1 MLSEINLKVVDL
13 KKNYKNIS
21 ALNGVSFDVH
31 KGDILSIIGP
41 SGAGKSS
48 LLRNIIQIESPDYG
62 EVYIDGEIL
71 FSKTKEDKKNNLSHS
86 DMMKRKEKM
95 GMIFQHFNLFP
106 HKTALENIIEA
117 PIIAKKINREEA
129 IEEALKLL
137 DRVGLKDK
145 SESYPNELSG
155 GQKQRVAIAR
165 ALASSGMNTANTA
178 STFSESTQPS
188 ALDPE
193 LIGEVLSV
201 LKELAKEKMTM
212 IVVSHEI
219 SFVRE
224 LSTNIAFMDY
234 GKIIAMDNSED
245 FFNNQKNERIIDFLN
260 KIFHK

>member
-13 KKNYKNIS
+13 KKSYKNIS
-21 ALNGVSFDVH
+21 AINGVSFDVH

-71 FSKTKEDKKNNLSHS
+71 FSKKEDKKNIISHV

-117 PIIAKKINREEA
+117 PIIVKKINREEA
-129 IEEALKLL
+129 IEEALRLL

-165 ALASSGMNTANTA
+165 ALAMKPEILLCDEPT
-178 STFSESTQPS
+178 S

-224 LSTNIAFMDY
+224 LSTNIAFMDG
-234 GKIIAMDNSED
+234 GKIIAMDGSND

-260 KIFHK
+260 KIFYK

>member
-13 KKNYKNIS
+13 KKSYKNIP
-21 ALNGVSFDVH
+21 AINGVSFDIH

-71 FSKTKEDKKNNLSHS
+71 FSKTEDKKNIISHA

-117 PIIAKKINREEA
+117 PIIVKKINREEA

-165 ALASSGMNTANTA
+165 ALAMKPAILLCDEPT
-178 STFSESTQPS
+178 S

-224 LSTNIAFMDY
+224 LSTNIAFMDG
-234 GKIIAMDNSED
+234 GKIIAMDGSED

-260 KIFHK
+260 KIYHK

>member
-13 KKNYKNIS
+13 KKSYRNIP
-21 ALNGVSFDVH
+21 AINGVSFDVH

-71 FSKTKEDKKNNLSHS
+71 FSKTADKKNIISHA

-117 PIIAKKINREEA
+117 PIIVKKINREEA

-165 ALASSGMNTANTA
+165 ALAMKPEILLCDEPT
-178 STFSESTQPS
+178 S

-219 SFVRE
+219 SFVRD
-224 LSTNIAFMDY
+224 LSTNIAFMDG
-234 GKIIAMDNSED
+234 GKIIAMDGSND

-260 KIFHK
+260 KIFYK

>member
-13 KKNYKNIS
+13 KKSYKNIS
-21 ALNGVSFDVH
+21 AINGVSFDVH

-71 FSKTKEDKKNNLSHS
+71 FSKKEDKKNIISHA

-117 PIIAKKINREEA
+117 PIIVKKINREEA

-165 ALASSGMNTANTA
+165 ALAMKPEILLCDEPT
-178 STFSESTQPS
+178 S

-224 LSTNIAFMDY
+224 LSTNIAFMDG
-234 GKIIAMDNSED
+234 GKIIAMDGSKD

-260 KIFHK
+260 KIFYK

>member
-13 KKNYKNIS
+13 KKSYKNIS
-21 ALNGVSFDVH
+21 AINGVSFDVH

-71 FSKTKEDKKNNLSHS
+71 FSKTADKKNIISHA
-86 DMMKRKEKM
+86 DMIKRKEKM

-117 PIIAKKINREEA
+117 PIIVKKINREEA

-165 ALASSGMNTANTA
+165 ALAMKPEILLCDEPT
-178 STFSESTQPS
+178 S

-224 LSTNIAFMDY
+224 LSTNIAFMDG
-234 GKIIAMDNSED
+234 GKIIAIGGSND

-260 KIFHK
+260 KIFYK

>member
-13 KKNYKNIS
+13 KKSYRNIP
-21 ALNGVSFDVH
+21 AINGVSFDVH

-71 FSKTKEDKKNNLSHS
+71 FSKTADKKNIISHA

-117 PIIAKKINREEA
+117 PIIVKKINREEA

-165 ALASSGMNTANTA
+165 ALAMKPEILLCDEPT
-178 STFSESTQPS
+178 S

-224 LSTNIAFMDY
+224 LSTNIAFMDG
-234 GKIIAMDNSED
+234 GKIIAIGGSND
-245 FFNNQKNERIIDFLN
+245 FFNNQKNERITDFLN
-260 KIFHK
+260 KIFYK

>member
-13 KKNYKNIS
+13 KKSYKNIP
-21 ALNGVSFDVH
+21 AINGVSFDVH
-31 KGDILSIIGP
+31 KGNILSIIGP

-71 FSKTKEDKKNNLSHS
+71 FSKTADKKNIISHA

-117 PIIAKKINREEA
+117 PIIVKKINREEA
-129 IEEALKLL
+129 IEEALRLL

-165 ALASSGMNTANTA
+165 ALAMKPEILLCDEPT
-178 STFSESTQPS
+178 S

-224 LSTNIAFMDY
+224 LSTNIAFMDG
-234 GKIIAMDNSED
+234 GKIIAIGGSND

-260 KIFHK
+260 KIFYK

>member
-13 KKNYKNIS
+13 KKSYKNIS
-21 ALNGVSFDVH
+21 AINGVSFDVH

-71 FSKTKEDKKNNLSHS
+71 FSKTADKKNNLSHAE
-86 DMMKRKEKM
+86 MMKRKEKM

-117 PIIAKKINREEA
+117 PIIVKKINREEA
-129 IEEALKLL
+129 IEEALILL

-165 ALASSGMNTANTA
+165 ALAMKPEILLCDEPT
-178 STFSESTQPS
+178 S

-224 LSTNIAFMDY
+224 LSTNIAFMDG
-234 GKIIAMDNSED
+234 GKIVAMDNSRD

-260 KIFHK
+260 KIFYK

>member
-13 KKNYKNIS
+13 KKSYKNIS
-21 ALNGVSFDVH
+21 AINGVSFDVH

-71 FSKTKEDKKNNLSHS
+71 FSKKEDKKNIISHV

-117 PIIAKKINREEA
+117 PIIVKKINREEA

-165 ALASSGMNTANTA
+165 ALAMKPEILLCDEPT
-178 STFSESTQPS
+178 S

-224 LSTNIAFMDY
+224 LSTNIAFMDG
-234 GKIIAMDNSED
+234 GKIIAIGGSKD

-260 KIFHK
+260 KIFYK

>member
-71 FSKTKEDKKNNLSHS
+71 FSKTKEDKKNNLSHA

-155 GQKQRVAIAR
+155 A
-165 ALASSGMNTANTA
+165 
-178 STFSESTQPS
+178 E
-188 ALDPE
+188 
-193 LIGEVLSV
+193 
-201 LKELAKEKMTM
+201 EKMTM

-224 LSTNIAFMDY
+224 LSTNIAFMDG

>member
-1 MLSEINLKVVDL
+1 
-13 KKNYKNIS
+13 
-21 ALNGVSFDVH
+21 
-31 KGDILSIIGP
+31 
-41 SGAGKSS
+41 
-48 LLRNIIQIESPDYG
+48 
-62 EVYIDGEIL
+62 
-71 FSKTKEDKKNNLSHS
+71 
-86 DMMKRKEKM
+86 MMKRKEKM

-117 PIIAKKINREEA
+117 PIIVKKINREEA
-129 IEEALKLL
+129 IEEALRLL

-165 ALASSGMNTANTA
+165 ALAMKPEILLCDEPT
-178 STFSESTQPS
+178 S

-224 LSTNIAFMDY
+224 LSTNIAFMDG
-234 GKIIAMDNSED
+234 GKIIAMDGSKE
-245 FFNNQKNERIIDFLN
+245 FFCNQKNERIIDFLN
-260 KIFHK
+260 KIFRK

>member
-1 MLSEINLKVVDL
+1 MSSEINLKVMEL
-13 KKNYKNIS
+13 KKSYKNIP
-21 ALNGVSFDVH
+21 AINGVSFDVH

-62 EVYIDGEIL
+62 EIYIDGEIL
-71 FSKTKEDKKNNLSHS
+71 FSKIVGKKNINPSHA
-86 DMMKRKEKM
+86 DMVKRKEKM

-117 PIIAKKINREEA
+117 PIIVKKVNREEA
-129 IEEALKLL
+129 IEDALKLL

-165 ALASSGMNTANTA
+165 ALAMKPEILLCDEPT
-178 STFSESTQPS
+178 S

-224 LSTNIAFMDY
+224 LSTNIAFMDF
-234 GKIIAMDNSED
+234 GKIIAMDNSND
-245 FFNNQKNERIIDFLN
+245 FFYNQRNERIIDFLN
-260 KIFHK
+260 KIFYK

>member
-13 KKNYKNIS
+13 KKSYKNIS
-21 ALNGVSFDVH
+21 AINGVSFDVH

-71 FSKTKEDKKNNLSHS
+71 FSKTADKKNNLSHAE
-86 DMMKRKEKM
+86 MMKRKEKM

-117 PIIAKKINREEA
+117 PIIVKKINREEA
-129 IEEALKLL
+129 IEEALILL

-165 ALASSGMNTANTA
+165 ALAMKPEILLCDEPT
-178 STFSESTQPS
+178 S

-224 LSTNIAFMDY
+224 LSTNIAFMDG
-234 GKIIAMDNSED
+234 GKIVAMDNSRD

>member
-1 MLSEINLKVVDL
+1 MLSEINLKVVEL
-13 KKNYKNIS
+13 KKFYKNVP
-21 ALNGVSFDVH
+21 ALNGVSFDVR

-62 EVYIDGEIL
+62 EVYIDNEIL
-71 FSKTKEDKKNNLSHS
+71 FSKTADKKNINPSRA

-117 PIIAKKINREEA
+117 PVIVKKINREEA

-145 SESYPNELSG
+145 SESYPHELSG

-165 ALASSGMNTANTA
+165 ALAMKPEILLCDEPT
-178 STFSESTQPS
+178 S

-201 LKELAKEKMTM
+201 LKELAEEKMTM
-212 IVVSHEI
+212 IIVSHEI

-224 LSTNIAFMDY
+224 LSTNIAFMDL
-234 GKIIAMDNSED
+234 GKIIAMDNSND
-245 FFNNQKNERIIDFLN
+245 FFNCQQNERIIDFLN

>member
-1 MLSEINLKVVDL
+1 
-13 KKNYKNIS
+13 
-21 ALNGVSFDVH
+21 
-31 KGDILSIIGP
+31 
-41 SGAGKSS
+41 
-48 LLRNIIQIESPDYG
+48 
-62 EVYIDGEIL
+62 
-71 FSKTKEDKKNNLSHS
+71 
-86 DMMKRKEKM
+86 MMKRKEKM

-129 IEEALKLL
+129 IEEALRLL

-165 ALASSGMNTANTA
+165 ALAMKPEILLCDEPT
-178 STFSESTQPS
+178 S

-224 LSTNIAFMDY
+224 LSTNIAFMDG
-234 GKIIAMDNSED
+234 GKIIAMDGSKE
-245 FFNNQKNERIIDFLN
+245 FFCNQKNERIIDFLN
-260 KIFHK
+260 KIFRK

>member
-13 KKNYKNIS
+13 KKSYRNIP
-21 ALNGVSFDVH
+21 AINGVSFDVH

-71 FSKTKEDKKNNLSHS
+71 FSKTADKKNIVSHA

-117 PIIAKKINREEA
+117 PIIVKKINREEA
-129 IEEALKLL
+129 IEEALRLL

-165 ALASSGMNTANTA
+165 ALAMKPEILLCDEPT
-178 STFSESTQPS
+178 S

-224 LSTNIAFMDY
+224 LSTNIAFMDG
-234 GKIIAMDNSED
+234 GKIIAMDGSND

-260 KIFHK
+260 KIFYK

>member
-13 KKNYKNIS
+13 KKSYKNIS
-21 ALNGVSFDVH
+21 AINGVSFDVH

-71 FSKTKEDKKNNLSHS
+71 FSKTADKKNIISHA

-117 PIIAKKINREEA
+117 PIIVKKINREEA

-165 ALASSGMNTANTA
+165 ALAMKPEILLCDEPT
-178 STFSESTQPS
+178 S

-224 LSTNIAFMDY
+224 LSTNIAFMDG
-234 GKIIAMDNSED
+234 GKIIAIGGSND

-260 KIFHK
+260 KIFYK

>member
-1 MLSEINLKVVDL
+1 MIILENVSKTFNTENNKKLNAVNDVSLKIETGSI
-13 KKNYKNIS
+13 Y
-21 ALNGVSFDVH
+21 G
-31 KGDILSIIGP
+31 IIGF
-41 SGAGKSS
+41 SGAGKSTLVRCIN
-48 LLRNIIQIESPDYG
+48 LLERPTSG
-62 EVYIDGEIL
+62 HVYIDDVEMT
-71 FSKTKEDKKNNLSHS
+71 SLSNS
-86 DMMKRKEKM
+86 QLREKRKKI
-95 GMIFQHFNLFP
+95 GMIFQQFNLFASRTVFKNVAYP
-106 HKTALENIIEA
+106 LRYRGLSKKEIEKKVMALLELVDIKEKA
-117 PIIAKKINREEA
+117 FA
-129 IEEALKLL
+129 
-137 DRVGLKDK
+137 
-145 SESYPNELSG
+145 YPSQLSG

-165 ALASSGMNTANTA
+165 ALAMKPEILLCDEPT
-178 STFSESTQPS
+178 S

>member
-13 KKNYKNIS
+13 KKSYKNIM
-21 ALNGVSFDVH
+21 AINGVSFDIH

-48 LLRNIIQIESPDYG
+48 LLRNIIQIESPDCG

-71 FSKTKEDKKNNLSHS
+71 FSKKEDKKNIVSRA

-117 PIIAKKINREEA
+117 PIVAKKINREEA

-165 ALASSGMNTANTA
+165 ALAMKPEILLCDEPT
-178 STFSESTQPS
+178 S

-224 LSTNIAFMDY
+224 LSTNIAFMDG
-234 GKIIAMDNSED
+234 GKIIAMDDSDN

>member
-1 MLSEINLKVVDL
+1 
-13 KKNYKNIS
+13 
-21 ALNGVSFDVH
+21 
-31 KGDILSIIGP
+31 
-41 SGAGKSS
+41 
-48 LLRNIIQIESPDYG
+48 
-62 EVYIDGEIL
+62 
-71 FSKTKEDKKNNLSHS
+71 
-86 DMMKRKEKM
+86 M

-165 ALASSGMNTANTA
+165 ALAMKPEILLCDEPT
-178 STFSESTQPS
+178 S

-201 LKELAKEKMTM
+201 LKELAFEK
-212 IVVSHEI
+212 
-219 SFVRE
+219 
-224 LSTNIAFMDY
+224 
-234 GKIIAMDNSED
+234 
-245 FFNNQKNERIIDFLN
+245 
-260 KIFHK
+260 

>member
-13 KKNYKNIS
+13 KKSYKNIL
-21 ALNGVSFDVH
+21 AINGVSFDVH

-71 FSKTKEDKKNNLSHS
+71 FSKTADKKNIISHA

-117 PIIAKKINREEA
+117 PIIVKKINREEA

-165 ALASSGMNTANTA
+165 ALAMKPEILLCDEPT
-178 STFSESTQPS
+178 S

-224 LSTNIAFMDY
+224 LSTNIAFMDG
-234 GKIIAMDNSED
+234 GKIIAMDGSND

-260 KIFHK
+260 KIFYK

>member
-1 MLSEINLKVVDL
+1 
-13 KKNYKNIS
+13 
-21 ALNGVSFDVH
+21 
-31 KGDILSIIGP
+31 
-41 SGAGKSS
+41 
-48 LLRNIIQIESPDYG
+48 
-62 EVYIDGEIL
+62 
-71 FSKTKEDKKNNLSHS
+71 
-86 DMMKRKEKM
+86 MMKRKEKM

-165 ALASSGMNTANTA
+165 ALAMKPEILLCDEPT
-178 STFSESTQPS
+178 S

-201 LKELAKEKMTM
+201 LKELAFEKMTM

-234 GKIIAMDNSED
+234 GKNYC
-245 FFNNQKNERIIDFLN
+245 NG
-260 KIFHK
+260 

>member
-71 FSKTKEDKKNNLSHS
+71 FSKTKEDKKNNLSHA

-137 DRVGLKDK
+137 DRVELKDK

-165 ALASSGMNTANTA
+165 ALAMKPEILLCDEPT
-178 STFSESTQPS
+178 S

>member
-1 MLSEINLKVVDL
+1 MSLETKESNLKVVNI
-13 KKNYKNIS
+13 KKSYKGTPAI
-21 ALNGVSFDVH
+21 NGVSFTVN

-48 LLRNIIQIESPDYG
+48 LLRNIIQIEEPDYG
-62 EVYIDGEIL
+62 EVYIDNEVLFCRKEGEKSVNI
-71 FSKTKEDKKNNLSHS
+71 THS
-86 DMMKRKEKM
+86 DFMKRKEKI

-117 PIIAKKINREEA
+117 PIIVKKENRDKA

-137 DRVGLKDK
+137 DSVGLKHKKD
-145 SESYPNELSG
+145 SYPNELSG

-165 ALASSGMNTANTA
+165 ALAMRPEILLCDEPT
-178 STFSESTQPS
+178 S

-193 LIGEVLSV
+193 LIGEVLAV

-212 IVVSHEI
+212 IVVSHEM
-219 SFVRE
+219 SFVHD
-224 LSTNIAFMDY
+224 LSTNIAFMDG
-234 GKIIAMDNSED
+234 GKIIAMDSSYN
-245 FFNNQKNERIIDFLN
+245 FFNNQSNERIKDFLN

>member
-13 KKNYKNIS
+13 KKSYKNI
-21 ALNGVSFDVH
+21 AAINGVSFDVH

-71 FSKTKEDKKNNLSHS
+71 FSKTEYKKNIISHA
-86 DMMKRKEKM
+86 DMIKRKEKM

-117 PIIAKKINREEA
+117 PIIVKKINREEA
-129 IEEALKLL
+129 TKEALKLL

-165 ALASSGMNTANTA
+165 ALAMKPAILLCDEPT
-178 STFSESTQPS
+178 S

-224 LSTNIAFMDY
+224 LSTNIAFMDG
-234 GKIIAMDNSED
+234 GKIIAMDGSED

-260 KIFHK
+260 KIYHK